1 MRRMFKNRGHGGTH
15 QQVEIVD
22 ETGRVDR
29 ASGGDQGY
37 IAYLLERLLYATAA
51 HGTMEFVAYREIVR
65 KEYAVAKGNA
75 LPGKDD
81 EGRGEDTARVR

>member
-65 KEYAVAKGNA
+65 KEYASTQGRTVQSQ
-75 LPGKDD
+75 DD
-81 EGRGEDTARVR
+81 K